1 MKKLT
6 DTETKGA
13 AQSLTTPSGSGE
25 WWMSGWNRLYDKI
38 KATDG
43 FYTNG
48 ELMNK
53 QACVFLRMAKIVVNQ
68 NDED

>member
-1 MKKLT
+1 
-6 DTETKGA
+6 
-13 AQSLTTPSGSGE
+13 
-25 WWMSGWNRLYDKI
+25 MSGWTRLYYKI
-38 KATDG
+38 TATDG

-68 NDED
+68 NTKKET

>member
-1 MKKLT
+1 M
-6 DTETKGA
+6 E
-13 AQSLTTPSGSGE
+13 SLKNNKNVATSDLSESAGSGE
-25 WWMSGWNRLYDKI
+25 WWMSGWTRLYYKI